1 MSLFNRLQQ
10 RFANQSLLSPQSYTG
25 LQELHGRHKDILIA
39 DLRGSKE
46 AFTLTIIIRKS
57 RSHYDE
63 TAYELG
69 QELIAIGEKESLIM
83 TSFSKSTEQ
92 MYEMRFQRSYE

>member
-10 RFANQSLLSPQSYTG
+10 RFANQSLTEGHTDYLELSKQN
-25 LQELHGRHKDILIA
+25 KDILIT
-39 DLRGSKE
+39 DLRGDKE
-46 AFTLTIIIRKS
+46 AFTLTILIRKS
-57 RSHYDE
+57 RSLYDE

-69 QELIAIGEKESLIM
+69 QELIAIGAKESLIM